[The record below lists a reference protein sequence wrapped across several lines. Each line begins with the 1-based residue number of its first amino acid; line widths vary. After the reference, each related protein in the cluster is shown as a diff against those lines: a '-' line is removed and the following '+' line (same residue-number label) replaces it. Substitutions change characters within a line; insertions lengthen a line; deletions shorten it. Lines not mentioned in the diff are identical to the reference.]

1 MAPNQVD
8 RFTGAMVGGLIGDCL
23 GATFE
28 MRFENLVPVKK
39 IETFFED
46 VENMDIET
54 DDKFQYTDDTA
65 MARRIALS
73 FIEHEK
79 LDYKEIAKSFSSEYF
94 HEPWRGYGGSVV
106 EVFAKLRSSKC
117 QDPFSPASEQFD
129 GSGSY
134 GNGAGMRAHP
144 IALACAKNGPEKVVE
159 EAKNVAKLTH
169 SHALGVHGG
178 VVQAMAVY
186 CAVQGDDS
194 GEILEKIKK
203 LVDELE
209 KDYECNTAST
219 YKAKLELVEQFLDKS
234 DEDLGEICFELG
246 NDVSA
251 VDSVP
256 TALFCFLKV
265 IQEAK
270 KEDPLPK
277 DIFERVLKMSIRM
290 GGDTDTIASMACS
303 IAGAYLGRQAIPAN
317 LVQVCENWEEVE
329 QMGRKIYEIVEN
341 SSLSDAVN
349 GSEESNNVPAD
360 DLPEGDLPEGDLP
373 KGDLPKGDLPEGPE
387 PKKQKLLQK

>member
-8 RFTGAMVGGLIGDCL
+8 RFTGAMLGGLIGDCL

-39 IETFFED
+39 IDTFFED

-65 MARRIALS
+65 MARQIALS
-73 FIEHEK
+73 FIEHAK
-79 LDYKEIAKSFSSEYF
+79 LDSIEIAKSFSSEYF

-106 EVFAKLRSSKC
+106 EVFDKLRSSKC
-117 QDPFSPASEQFD
+117 QDPFKPASEQFD

-144 IALACAKNGPEKVVE
+144 IALACAKYNPERVIE
-159 EAKNVAKLTH
+159 EAKNIAKLTH
-169 SHALGVHGG
+169 SHPLGVHGG
-178 VVQAMAVY
+178 VLQTMAVY
-186 CAVQGDDS
+186 HAVQGDDTR
-194 GEILEKIKK
+194 EILEKIKK

-209 KDYECNTAST
+209 KDYECTTAST

-234 DEDLGEICFELG
+234 DDDLDEICFELG

-265 IQEAK
+265 IQESK
-270 KEDPLPK
+270 KEDPLPE
-277 DIFERVLKMSIRM
+277 DMFERVLRMSIRM

-303 IAGAYLGRQAIPAN
+303 ITGAYLGRQAIPAN
-317 LVQVCENWEEVE
+317 FVQVCENWEEVE
-329 QMGRKIYEIVEN
+329 QMGKKIYEIVEN
-341 SSLSDAVN
+341 SSPSGAVN
-349 GSEESNNVPAD
+349 GSETSNDVA
-360 DLPEGDLPEGDLP
+360 EGDLPD
-373 KGDLPKGDLPEGPE
+373 GPE

>member
-1 MAPNQVD
+1 MALKMVD
-8 RFTGAMVGGLIGDCL
+8 RFTGAMVGGLVGDCL

-39 IETFFED
+39 IDSFFED

-65 MARRIALS
+65 MARQIALS
-73 FIEHEK
+73 FIEHGK
-79 LDYKEIAKSFSSEYF
+79 LDFKEIAKSFSSEYF

-106 EVFAKLRSSKC
+106 EVFDKLRSSKC
-117 QDPFSPASEQFD
+117 QDPFRPASEQFD

-144 IALACAKNGPEKVVE
+144 IALACAQYDQEKVVE

-169 SHALGVHGG
+169 SHPLGVHGG
-178 VVQAMAVY
+178 VLQTMAVY
-186 CAVQGDDS
+186 HAVQGADS
-194 GEILEKIKK
+194 QEILEKIKR
-203 LVDELE
+203 LADELE
-209 KDYECNTAST
+209 KDYHCNTAST

-234 DEDLGEICFELG
+234 DDDLDEICFELG

-265 IQEAK
+265 IKEAK
-270 KEDPLPK
+270 KEDPLPE
-277 DIFERVLKMSIRM
+277 DMFERVLKMSIRM

-303 IAGAYLGRQAIPAN
+303 ICGAYLGRQAIPAN
-317 LVQVCENWEEVE
+317 LVQVCENWEQVE
-329 QMGRKIYEIVEN
+329 QMGRKIYDIVEN
-341 SSLSDAVN
+341 SSPSDSAN
-349 GSEESNNVPAD
+349 GSNKSKYVP
-360 DLPEGDLPEGDLP
+360 E
-373 KGDLPKGDLPEGPE
+373 GDLPEGPE
-387 PKKQKLLQK
+387 PKKQKLL